1 MRAVRGM
8 SARWVAQ
15 LLNRHACDTQAVEH
29 LDEVWPVTIVRARYG
44 GIYEPGVWLAFPSHP
59 DALPI
64 EWDAGDIMASSY
76 YEDHSHEIGGG
87 STPDEAYDNLRTIM
101 RRRRSEH

>member
-1 MRAVRGM
+1 MC
-8 SARWVAQ
+8 ARRVAQ
-15 LLNRHACDTQAVEH
+15 LLNRHACDTRAVDH
-29 LDEVWPVTIVRARYG
+29 LDEIWPVTTVRARYG

-64 EWDAGDIMASSY
+64 EWDAGDVASSY

-87 STPDEAYDNLRTIM
+87 STPDEAYDNLRAIM

>member
-1 MRAVRGM
+1 MC
-8 SARWVAQ
+8 ARRVAQ

-29 LDEVWPVTIVRARYG
+29 LEDVWPVTIVRARYG

-64 EWDAGDIMASSY
+64 EWDAGDIIASSY

-87 STPDEAYDNLRTIM
+87 STPDEAYENLRTIM
-101 RRRRSEH
+101 RKRRAEH